1 MDHTS
6 GVGSLGEDASFDH
19 YARLVRRL
27 LHVPTSLVTI
37 VEAHRQVF
45 PGASGLQEPYRSS
58 RQTPI
63 SHSYCQYVVADG
75 QPLVVSD
82 ARQEPRLANSPA
94 IADLNAIAYAGW
106 PLVDGDGRTIGSLC
120 AIDTEQ
126 REWNDDEIHVLQD
139 LALACSA
146 ELQQSGRVAKEGES
160 LARAIFDSVDV
171 AMAFY
176 DPQGRLVLANDLA
189 ERAATAAGHRLDQPP
204 YAGPHVRRADNT
216 TRVAAA
222 DQVIPRALRGELH
235 DHEMEW
241 VGSRG
246 NDIAIVASSRPVLR
260 ADGSYWGTLI
270 AGHDVTDLARAL
282 ADLQRATQVAQSA
295 TEAKSFFLAN
305 ISHELRTPLTTL
317 LAAREMLEET
327 DPTPVQSRLLDAMTR
342 SGNQLQE
349 LIESILDFT
358 EIEAGDLDLHVAAFD
373 LRATIADVV
382 AASSAAAARGL
393 EVRSQVDPRLPELVV
408 ADSDRLK
415 QALKTLVDNAIKFT
429 ADGTITITV
438 SPDDLDTAEP
448 GIVFDVA
455 DTGIGIPPERHSDVF
470 ESFTQIDPTMTRR
483 HEGSGL
489 GLAIC
494 KQLVTLM
501 GGHIRV
507 RSTPGQGAT
516 FTIRLPLLRP

>member
-6 GVGSLGEDASFDH
+6 GVDSLGEDASFDH
-19 YARLVRRL
+19 YARLIRRL
-27 LHVPTSLVTI
+27 LHVPISLVTI

-82 ARQEPRLANSPA
+82 ARQEPRFTNSPA
-94 IADLNAIAYAGW
+94 IADLEAIAYAGW
-106 PLVDGDGRTIGSLC
+106 PLVDGDGHTIGSLC
-120 AIDTEQ
+120 AIDTEP
-126 REWNDDEIHVLQD
+126 REWNDDEMQVLQD

-146 ELQQSGRVAKEGES
+146 ELQQTRRVATEGES
-160 LARAIFDSVDV
+160 LARAIFDSVEV

-176 DPQGRLVLANDLA
+176 DPRGRLVLANDLA

-216 TRVAAA
+216 TPVAAA

-235 DHEMEW
+235 HQMGW
-241 VGSRG
+241 VGPRG
-246 NDIAIVASSRPVLR
+246 NDVAIVASSRPVLR
-260 ADGSYWGTLI
+260 TDGSYWGTLI
-270 AGHDVTDLARAL
+270 AGHDVTDLACAL
-282 ADLQRATQVAQSA
+282 VDLQRATQVAQSA
-295 TEAKSFFLAN
+295 TETKSIFLAN
-305 ISHELRTPLTTL
+305 MSHELRTPLTTL
-317 LAAREMLEET
+317 LAAGEMLEET

-342 SGNQLQE
+342 SGNRLQE

-358 EIEAGDLDLHVAAFD
+358 NIEAGDLDLHVAAFD

-382 AASSAAAARGL
+382 AASSAAAACGL
-393 EVRSQVDPRLPELVV
+393 EVRAQVDPRLPELVV

-415 QALKTLVDNAIKFT
+415 QALKALVENAIKFT
-429 ADGTITITV
+429 AGGSITIAV
-438 SPDDLDTAEP
+438 SRDDLDTAEP

-470 ESFTQIDPTMTRR
+470 EAFTQIDPTMTRR

-501 GGHIRV
+501 GGDIRV

-516 FTIRLPLLRP
+516 FTIRLPLLLP